1 MTIGAL
7 GVVFGDI
14 WTSPLYTIQTIF
26 STDGSQPIALTRASV
41 YGLISMVVW
50 SVTIIVTLKCV
61 LLVMRADNDG
71 KGGFLALII
80 PISRGP
86 HRGGRRTAL
95 VLIAS
100 QAVIIGTFSIA
111 HQAVQLAT
119 YCDCGSN
126 TPQHAPTG
134 ISTSRSSTGSCSSQ
148 CWPSCSR
155 SAAQPRSPLPLAWP

>member
-1 MTIGAL
+1 MHEDPSPQGSARLAVTIGAL

-71 KGGFLALII
+71 KRGILALII

-95 VLIAS
+95 VLAALGIFGA
-100 QAVIIGTFSIA
+100 ALFFGGEGVGELGGPGPVLIG
-111 HQAVQLAT
+111 VQDDAAAGGAEAGGEVQ
-119 YCDCGSN
+119 DAG
-126 TPQHAPTG
+126 G
-134 ISTSRSSTGSCSSQ
+134 CSGL
-148 CWPSCSR
+148 R
-155 SAAQPRSPLPLAWP
+155 GT

>member
-1 MTIGAL
+1 MYRMHEDPSPQGSARLAVTIGAL

-50 SVTIIVTLKCV
+50 CVTIMVTLKCV

-71 KGGFLALII
+71 KRGILALII
-80 PISRGP
+80 AISRGP

-95 VLIAS
+95 VLAALGIFGA
-100 QAVIIGTFSIA
+100 ALFFG
-111 HQAVQLAT
+111 
-119 YCDCGSN
+119 GSMI
-126 TPQHAPTG
+126 TPG
-134 ISTSRSSTGSCSSQ
+134 SRCCPSSKG
-148 CWPSCSR
+148 
-155 SAAQPRSPLPLAWP
+155 